1 VLQSILEDTDV
12 SSSDGELDELSDD
25 DNDAEE
31 GGSSVTASSVA
42 AAAALASG
50 SSAVP
55 STCRAVQDADAD
67 DSSVDNDADD
77 TWSCP
82 DFVWHPARHE
92 LPELHQFTGNVG
104 MNVDVSDFSM
114 ADFYKLYLS
123 PDLINHFVVQTNLYA
138 QQFIASHSDLP
149 PRSRVRRWHDTTPDE
164 MRQFIGLVLLMGIIH
179 KPVIE
184 MYWSRDPLY
193 ATPLFSS
200 VMQRN
205 RFSMLLKFFHLNDNS
220 QEPSKEDPNRDR
232 LYKLRPLTDH
242 LFEAFETVYTPGPS
256 VAADESIVM

>member
-1 VLQSILEDTDV
+1 MLQSILDDTDV

-31 GGSSVTASSVA
+31 GSSSVTASSVA

-55 STCRAVQDADAD
+55 STCRAVPDADAD
-67 DSSVDNDADD
+67 DSSDSDADD

-123 PDLINHFVVQTNLYA
+123 SDLINQFVVQTNLNA
-138 QQFIASHSDLP
+138 
-149 PRSRVRRWHDTTPDE
+149 
-164 MRQFIGLVLLMGIIH
+164 
-179 KPVIE
+179 
-184 MYWSRDPLY
+184 
-193 ATPLFSS
+193 
-200 VMQRN
+200 
-205 RFSMLLKFFHLNDNS
+205 
-220 QEPSKEDPNRDR
+220 
-232 LYKLRPLTDH
+232 
-242 LFEAFETVYTPGPS
+242 
-256 VAADESIVM
+256 